1 MRSVCVCVFVCALES
16 NRNDLVWIDSFRFVS
31 VHLQMYVP
39 KTAKWNNISFFLFII
54 YLHLFLGAI
63 KLLHN
68 LKTLSIADMGV
79 IPYELLVPLG
89 QLRALNLSNNHL
101 INVSMQILH
110 PVDSLEVSWIIGN
123 KMPFIIFIS
132 VNIFFW
138 YQFFS
143 PIPIYLA
150 IGYFSEP
157 VKWYRR

>member
-138 YQFFS
+138 YQFFFPNS
-143 PIPIYLA
+143 HL
-150 IGYFSEP
+150 FSYWIFL
-157 VKWYRR
+157 VTS

>member
-1 MRSVCVCVFVCALES
+1 MRSVCVCACALES

-63 KLLHN
+63 KLLHS

-89 QLRALNLSNNHL
+89 QLRALNLSGNHL
-101 INVSMQILH
+101 VNVSMQILH

-143 PIPIYLA
+143 QFPFFSA

-157 VKWYRR
+157 VKWYWR

>member
-1 MRSVCVCVFVCALES
+1 MRSVCACVCSRIESKRFSLNRFV
-16 NRNDLVWIDSFRFVS
+16 SFRFTYKCMC
-31 VHLQMYVP
+31 Q
-39 KTAKWNNISFFLFII
+39 KWQNEIIFLSFFLSFISI
-54 YLHLFLGAI
+54 YFWGAI

-89 QLRALNLSNNHL
+89 QLRALNLSGNHL
-101 INVSMQILH
+101 VNVSMQILH

-138 YQFFS
+138 YQFFF
-143 PIPIYLA
+143 PKFP
-150 IGYFSEP
+150 F
-157 VKWYRR
+157 V

>member
-1 MRSVCVCVFVCALES
+1 MDIWSDEISVCVCVCSRIESKRFSLNRFV
-16 NRNDLVWIDSFRFVS
+16 SFRFVS

-63 KLLHN
+63 KLLHS

-89 QLRALNLSNNHL
+89 QLRALNLSGNHL
-101 INVSMQILH
+101 VNVSMQILH

-138 YQFFS
+138 YQFFF
-143 PIPIYLA
+143 PIPIF
-150 IGYFSEP
+150 FSY
-157 VKWYRR
+157 WIFLGTS